1 MQWIQGMKETNIVGN
16 LFQGLPFGIICIL
29 AGPSYESEQ
38 KASNADISLRY
49 RRLSMSTDG
58 VL

>member
-1 MQWIQGMKETNIVGN
+1 MKGTNIVGN
-16 LFQGLPFGIICIL
+16 LFEGLPFGIMCIL

-49 RRLSMSTDG
+49 RRLSMSTDR